1 MFLNNE
7 RFTERAKRALLSA
20 REEALRFGNEYIG
33 TEHLLLGIL
42 NINEGIAIAA
52 LTNLGI

>member
-7 RFTERAKRALLSA
+7 RFTDKAKRALLLA

-42 NINEGIAIAA
+42 NVGE
-52 LTNLGI
+52 